1 MFALFL
7 EFGVWTRPQDLSPFL
22 ISETGM
28 KFLIVWTQGEIHP
41 GNRAHVKRPLVTRF
55 FEEMSYVFSFT
66 FFSLPFIFHL
76 ALVAASVSHFVTA
89 ATKFSKKKLPSLFL
103 FFFFRLSFALDLCPP
118 FSRWASLASQQLSLF
133 LCLSLSLYSKFV
145 DMTINLSLIL

>member
-28 KFLIVWTQGEIHP
+28 KFFIVWTQGEIHP

-89 ATKFSKKKLPSLFL
+89 ATKFSKIKLPSLFL
-103 FFFFRLSFALDLCPP
+103 FLFFSVIFRSRSLSPFFSLSFACQPTT
-118 FSRWASLASQQLSLF
+118 FTF
-133 LCLSLSLYSKFV
+133 SLSFSFSIFQICGH
-145 DMTINLSLIL
+145 DD

>member
-55 FEEMSYVFSFT
+55 FWGNVVRV
-66 FFSLPFIFHL
+66 
-76 ALVAASVSHFVTA
+76 LVH
-89 ATKFSKKKLPSLFL
+89 
-103 FFFFRLSFALDLCPP
+103 FFFTTAH
-118 FSRWASLASQQLSLF
+118 FSPCIGGR
-133 LCLSLSLYSKFV
+133 
-145 DMTINLSLIL
+145 